1 MAAGQDS
8 GARRCAFE
16 AVLGDIH
23 GALDVNGV
31 LTAWDFFRHNDIA
44 MNAPKVQCPMAGD
57 VVLYVTARK
66 RNVVGGN
73 HALAAILAADRFLT
87 WMIARH
93 VTSLARLLASENRM
107 HRFGMTSRL
116 ALMAAL
122 CEALGTCLHAPTL
135 GAEAHEVIRLADLEN
150 LVRMTR
156 AAKLDCIA
164 NRVLSA

>member
-23 GALDVNGV
+23 GVLDVNGV

-73 HALAAILAADRFLT
+73 LSDEMLNIAVIVFIVRGVLSDLSAILG
-87 WMIARH
+87 
-93 VTSLARLLASENRM
+93 S
-107 HRFGMTSRL
+107 
-116 ALMAAL
+116 
-122 CEALGTCLHAPTL
+122 P
-135 GAEAHEVIRLADLEN
+135 
-150 LVRMTR
+150 
-156 AAKLDCIA
+156 
-164 NRVLSA
+164 